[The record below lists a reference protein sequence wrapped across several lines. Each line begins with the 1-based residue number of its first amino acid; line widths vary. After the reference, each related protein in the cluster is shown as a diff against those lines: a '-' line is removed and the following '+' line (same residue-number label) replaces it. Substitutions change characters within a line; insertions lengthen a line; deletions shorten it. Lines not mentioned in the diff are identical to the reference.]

1 LAVFGTN
8 YFVFVFVF
16 SQMNSKHSNEEE
28 YEEMYRVGAAWAAE
42 LDRLESERV
51 EALRAESERKR
62 EGNPPGKVYIISL
75 PGRGKGKHIEPPVGC
90 LKLNVTSAQA
100 TLNKNR
106 RDFSPMTYVDGS
118 YKGFANFESFWQ
130 SGKVFEE
137 IDEEKAMK
145 FWKNVGKAKKSGER
159 GAPKRRYPGSKG
171 KKVLYAKFPGF
182 ENQEMD
188 YVTSRKEVYVPFY
201 EEMIKKREM
210 TLYWKS
216 LVEGG
221 QDVAVYDYDG
231 PRSEDGSEAAAE
243 VTMELLKEKIND
255 TRFPFGHGYVVA
267 AHISGHN
274 LAEIIKK

>member
-1 LAVFGTN
+1 
-8 YFVFVFVF
+8 
-16 SQMNSKHSNEEE
+16 MNSKHSNEEE
-28 YEEMYRVGAAWAAE
+28 YEEMYRVGAVWAAE

-51 EALRAESERKR
+51 EAVRAESKRKEKPR
-62 EGNPPGKVYIISL
+62 GKVYIISL
-75 PGRGKGKHIEPPVGC
+75 PGRGKGKHIESPVGC
-90 LKLNVTSAQA
+90 VKLNVTSGQA

-106 RDFSPMTYVDGS
+106 RDFSPMTFVDGS

-159 GAPKRRYPGSKG
+159 GPPKRRYPGSKG

-188 YVTSRKEVYVPFY
+188 YVTSRKEVYVPLY
-201 EEMIKKREM
+201 EEMIRDREM
-210 TLYWKS
+210 ALHWKKA
-216 LVEGG
+216 VESG
-221 QDVAVYDYDG
+221 QDVAVYDFDG
-231 PRSEDGSEAAAE
+231 PRLEEDGSESCAE

-267 AHISGHN
+267 AYITGHD
-274 LAEIIKK
+274 LKDVIKNGDTP